1 MAASFP
7 QIQGLSMMIIP
18 GTVNVVTFS
27 RDDRHVIEITL
38 KSRHP
43 GKGIFLREMSFAG
56 ALWLS
61 ITTFLRAG
69 ITKPIVE

>member
-1 MAASFP
+1 
-7 QIQGLSMMIIP
+7 MMITPSI
-18 GTVNVVTFS
+18 VNVVTFS
-27 RDDRHVIEITL
+27 SDDRHVIEITL

-61 ITTFLRAG
+61 ITTFLRTG
-69 ITKPIVE
+69 MKKRIVE

>member
-1 MAASFP
+1 
-7 QIQGLSMMIIP
+7 MMIIP
-18 GTVNVVTFS
+18 SMVNVVTFS

-61 ITTFLRAG
+61 IITFLRPG
-69 ITKPIVE
+69 MPRPIVE